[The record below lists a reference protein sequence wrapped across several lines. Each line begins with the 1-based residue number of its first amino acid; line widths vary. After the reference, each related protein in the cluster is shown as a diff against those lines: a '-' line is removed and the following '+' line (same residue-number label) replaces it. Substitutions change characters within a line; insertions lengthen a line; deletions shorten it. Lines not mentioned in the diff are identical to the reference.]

1 MQNDDYYE
9 LVRSE
14 WEKILGQN
22 IPIVTEAERDEL
34 HDLMEKQKA
43 HNGGGLNNGRTE

>member
-22 IPIVTEAERDEL
+22 SPVVTDAERKEL
-34 HDLMEKQKA
+34 HEIIQKQKEEK
-43 HNGGGLNNGRTE
+43 TE

>member
-22 IPIVTEAERDEL
+22 SHVVTDAERKEL
-34 HDLMEKQKA
+34 HELMEKQKA
-43 HNGGGLNNGRTE
+43 QKGGGQNNV